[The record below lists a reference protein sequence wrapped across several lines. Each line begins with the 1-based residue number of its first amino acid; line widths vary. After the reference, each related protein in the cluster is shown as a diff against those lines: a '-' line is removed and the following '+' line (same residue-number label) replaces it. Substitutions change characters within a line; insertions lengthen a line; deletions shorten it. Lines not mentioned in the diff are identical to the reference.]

1 MILIKVCG
9 KGAVTS
15 FTLGLIDLVFEPITQ
30 TVIFHDTII
39 DVWEDFKEHF
49 SEADRIQIVNLRST
63 INNLKQVSRSILLYQ

>member
-9 KGAVTS
+9 KGATAS

-39 DVWEDFKEHF
+39 DVWEDFKC
-49 SEADRIQIVNLRST
+49 N
-63 INNLKQVSRSILLYQ
+63 QV